1 MRLSGIFR
9 KFAKYSGV
17 AAGSVAID
25 WTVFMTLSLLGGTY
39 LFCQALSR
47 IAGGVFSFIA
57 NRYWSFSSNRSKH
70 ITVQGRRFVLLYAF
84 SYALSLCSMYFFVD
98 MVHLPVYWS
107 KLSSDALCFVINF
120 IAMHSYVYSQR
131 EGLVSSANNV
141 IGSILRKSLKTDD

>member
-1 MRLSGIFR
+1 MTLLDYIK
-9 KFAKYSGV
+9 KFTKYSSV
-17 AAGSVAID
+17 AIGSVAVD

-39 LFCQALSR
+39 IGCQALSR

-57 NRYWSFSSNRSKH
+57 NRYWSFSSKSSKH
-70 ITVQGRRFVLLYAF
+70 ITVQGRRFILLYVF

-98 MVHLPVYWS
+98 GIHLRVYGS

-141 IGSILRKSLKTDD
+141 IGLLLRKSLKTDD